1 MTIQNRIAGQFSLIV
16 ASILIVFSALVYL
29 TSATYRQE
37 EFYERLKQK
46 GRTTVRLL
54 IDVKEIDR
62 TLLKIIDRNTLS
74 ELRDEKVLIFD
85 GRNRLIYSSV
95 DDEVIHYQP
104 ALLIQIREQQELE
117 IHDGGNEL
125 VGLRVNEA
133 GQSFVVLAS
142 AYDEFGRSKL
152 NNLRQT
158 LLWGLLGGIGL
169 TVGLGLFFAGQ
180 SLRPISRI
188 NQQVQTITSTNL
200 RQRLDEGNRQDE
212 IDRLA
217 INFNTV
223 LAQLERA
230 FEQQRSFVS
239 HASHE
244 LRTPLT
250 ALKSEIQL
258 GMNRR
263 RSIDEH
269 EFILRNL
276 LGDADRLIGLSN
288 SLLLLARPLTD
299 AGAVT
304 MAPLRVDDVLLE
316 AQQELL
322 NAYPGYR
329 VSIDYATLPEPDDTL
344 VRGNGVLL
352 RQVFLNL
359 MDNACKYAP
368 DETVC
373 IQISSAEGMCRIAF
387 SDRGIGIDAGELP
400 SIFDP
405 FFRASNALRYAGFGL
420 GLSICRRILA
430 VHNGQLRAESLV
442 EQGSTFTVLL
452 PKQVES
458 D

>member
-1 MTIQNRIAGQFSLIV
+1 MTIQTRIAGQFSLIV
-16 ASILIVFSALVYL
+16 ATILIVFSVVVYL

-46 GRTTVRLL
+46 ARTTVRLL
-54 IDVKEIDR
+54 VEVKEIDR
-62 TLLKIIDRNTLS
+62 NLLKIIDRNTIT
-74 ELRDEKVLIFD
+74 ELLGEKVLVFD
-85 GRNRLIYSSV
+85 SRNRLIYASV
-95 DDEVIHYQP
+95 DDEVIHYNPDLRRQVR
-104 ALLIQIREQQELE
+104 LKQEIE
-117 IHDGGNEL
+117 IHDGDNEL
-125 VGLRVNEA
+125 AGLLVDERGE
-133 GQSFVVLAS
+133 SLVVLAS

-152 NNLRQT
+152 ANLRRT
-158 LLWGLLGGIGL
+158 LIWGLLGGIGM

-212 IDRLA
+212 IDQLA
-217 INFNTV
+217 VNFNTV
-223 LAQLERA
+223 LGQLERA

-258 GMNRR
+258 GMTRR
-263 RSIDEH
+263 RSVDEH

-276 LGDADRLIGLSN
+276 LGDTDRLIGLSN

-299 AGAVT
+299 TGAVT

-322 NAYPGYR
+322 NAYPAYHVR
-329 VSIDYATLPEPDDTL
+329 IDYATLPDSDDTMI
-344 VRGNGVLL
+344 RGNAMLL

-368 DETVC
+368 DEAVDVR
-373 IQISSAEGMCRIAF
+373 ISTNDQFCRVAFIDSGM
-387 SDRGIGIDAGELP
+387 GIGADEL
-400 SIFDP
+400 STIFDP
-405 FFRASNALRYAGFGL
+405 FFRASSALGYAGSGL
-420 GLSICRRILA
+420 GLSICRRIVE
-430 VHNGQLRAESLV
+430 VHNGQLLV
-442 EQGSTFTVLL
+442 ESGVGMGSTFTVLL
-452 PKQVES
+452 PNG
-458 D
+458 

>member
-1 MTIQNRIAGQFSLIV
+1 MTIQTRIAAQFSMIV
-16 ASILIVFSALVYL
+16 ATILIVFSVVVYL

-46 GRTTVRLL
+46 ARTTVRLL
-54 IDVKEIDR
+54 VEVKEIDR
-62 TLLKIIDRNTLS
+62 NLLKIIDRNTIT
-74 ELRDEKVLIFD
+74 ELLDEKVLVFD
-85 GRNRLIYSSV
+85 SRNRLIYASV
-95 DDEVIHYQP
+95 DDEVIHYHP
-104 ALLIQIREQQELE
+104 DLLRQVRLKQEIE
-117 IHDGGNEL
+117 IHDGDNEL
-125 VGLRVNEA
+125 AGLRVDER
-133 GQSFVVLAS
+133 GESLVVLAS

-152 NNLRQT
+152 ANLRRT
-158 LLWGLLGGIGL
+158 LIWGLLGGIGM

-200 RQRLDEGNRQDE
+200 RQRLDEGNRKDE
-212 IDRLA
+212 IDQLA
-217 INFNTV
+217 VNFNTV
-223 LAQLERA
+223 LGQLERA

-258 GMNRR
+258 GINRP
-263 RSIDEH
+263 RSVDEH

-276 LGDADRLIGLSN
+276 LGDTDRLIGLSN

-316 AQQELL
+316 AQQELM
-322 NAYPGYR
+322 NAYPAYR
-329 VSIDYATLPEPDDTL
+329 VRIDYDTLPDSDDTMI
-344 VRGNGVLL
+344 RGNAMLL

-368 DETVC
+368 DDTVDVR
-373 IQISSAEGMCRIAF
+373 ISTNDQFCRVAF
-387 SDRGIGIDAGELP
+387 IDRGMGIGADEL
-400 SIFDP
+400 STIFDP
-405 FFRASNALRYAGFGL
+405 FFRASGALGYAGSGL
-420 GLSICRRILA
+420 GLSICRRIVE
-430 VHNGQLRAESLV
+430 VHRGQLLV
-442 EQGSTFTVLL
+442 ESGVGVGSTFTVLL
-452 PKQVES
+452 PNG
-458 D
+458 